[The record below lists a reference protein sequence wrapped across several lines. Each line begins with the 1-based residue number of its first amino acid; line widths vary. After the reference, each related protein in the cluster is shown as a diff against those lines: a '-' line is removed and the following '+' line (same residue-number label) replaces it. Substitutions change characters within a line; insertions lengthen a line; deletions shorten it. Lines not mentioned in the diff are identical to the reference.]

1 MGLLSAAVGAIIA
14 AILEVSV
21 LSQLQ
26 LGGVTP
32 ELVLAMG
39 VGVAMVA
46 GFEAG
51 MIWAFLGGVML
62 DMLLPER
69 ALGATTLVLL
79 VAIGVC
85 SAGRPRDRAA
95 AASSSSR
102 PPHSALSWLYQV
114 LLIALL
120 ALTAGIGIPSPQ
132 PTSLTISADRG
143 RRHRRGDRVGR
154 QVPDLALRFVGAD
167 RLVSRRGTSLMSDP
181 GRREAAAGP
190 SSVAPV
196 PGVRHRT
203 SSSWSPP

>member
-1 MGLLSAAVGAIIA
+1 MGLLSAAVGAIVA

-39 VGVAMVA
+39 IAVAMVA

-69 ALGATTLVLL
+69 PLGATTLALL
-79 VAIGVC
+79 VAIGAALLV
-85 SAGRPRDRAA
+85 ARMTEPPRLIVIAA
-95 AASSSSR
+95 TAFV
-102 PPHSALSWLYQV
+102 LSFLYQA

-120 ALTAGIGIPSPQ
+120 ALTAGIGIPSLQ
-132 PTSLTISADRG
+132 PAPLTISALIVAGIATLTAVVTRS
-143 RRHRRGDRVGR
+143 
-154 QVPDLALRFVGAD
+154 LTLRF
-167 RLVSRRGTSLMSDP
+167 GTS
-181 GRREAAAGP
+181 E
-190 SSVAPV
+190 
-196 PGVRHRT
+196 RT
-203 SSSWSPP
+203 DW